1 MTEYRPLR
9 QLFERFSPEER
20 GEIAREADQLRK
32 EMALAELRQALGV
45 SQAEL
50 AARLHVRQPAI
61 SRLER
66 REDMTVGHLRE
77 VVKALGGELQMTAR
91 FPDGD
96 VALNLPKPSHKQPK
110 TTD

>member
-1 MTEYRPLR
+1 MVEYRPLS
-9 QLFERFSPEER
+9 QLFERFSAEER
-20 GEIAREADQLRK
+20 GDIAREADQLRK

-50 AARLHVRQPAI
+50 AARLNVKQPAI

-66 REDMTVGHLRE
+66 REDMTISHLSE
-77 VVKALGGELQMTAR
+77 VVRALGGELQMTAR

-96 VALNLPKPSHKQPK
+96 VVLNRFSQTKEG
-110 TTD
+110 